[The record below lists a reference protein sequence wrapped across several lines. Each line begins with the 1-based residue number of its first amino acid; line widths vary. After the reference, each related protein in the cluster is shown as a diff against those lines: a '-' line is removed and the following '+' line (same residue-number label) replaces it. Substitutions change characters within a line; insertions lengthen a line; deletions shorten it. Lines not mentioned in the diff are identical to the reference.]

1 MQLEREAER
10 EDEAL
15 INYTENKAE
24 RGKDKGGMFSNL
36 DKKGARNEKNKQ
48 ALGAIDPWRDADAWV
63 LH

>member
-48 ALGAIDPWRDADAWV
+48 ALGAIDP
-63 LH
+63 